1 MDETPQFPGYVY
13 VLRLQGG
20 RRYVGWSA
28 DPETRIASHFLGRG
42 AHWTQTYPPV
52 AVESIQPGDT
62 TLENVVTI
70 ALMVKHNW
78 KNVRGGQFREVNLPC
93 APPPILKAY
102 ALKSPAPAPAV
113 VEAREIGGHSVM
125 VERVRG
131 EKPWRARVSGSK
143 TAKECPV
150 KGYKTFSG
158 ASEAAV
164 LADVSAWLDAAAEA
178 DPSE

>member
-1 MDETPQFPGYVY
+1 MDETPQFPGWVY
-13 VLRLQGG
+13 VLRLQGD

-62 TLENVVTI
+62 KLENVVTI
-70 ALMVKHNW
+70 AMMVKHGW
-78 KNVRGGQFREVNLPC
+78 RKVRGGQFREVNMPC
-93 APPPILKAY
+93 APPPIFKAY

-113 VEAREIGGHSVM
+113 VEAQEMAGHSVI

-143 TAKECPV
+143 AAKECPV

-158 ASEAAV
+158 ATEAAV
-164 LADVSAWLDAAAEA
+164 LEDVSAWLDGGEA
-178 DPSE
+178 